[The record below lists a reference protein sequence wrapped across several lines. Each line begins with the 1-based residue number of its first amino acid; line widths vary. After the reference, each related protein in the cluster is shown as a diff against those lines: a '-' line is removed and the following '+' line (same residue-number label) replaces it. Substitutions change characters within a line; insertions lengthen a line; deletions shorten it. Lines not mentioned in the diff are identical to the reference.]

1 MDGPN
6 ATTSAPVTAVRVDAP
21 GTAPARK
28 ATMKAIVQDR
38 YGPPDV
44 VELRR
49 IDQPT
54 PKDNQ
59 VLVKVHATTVN
70 RTDCGFRA
78 GRPFFV
84 RVFTGLIRPKG
95 TVLGNEFAGEIQAV

>member
-1 MDGPN
+1 MDPPN
-6 ATTSAPVTAVRVDAP
+6 ATSGRVTAVRVDAP
-21 GTAPARK
+21 ETAPARK
-28 ATMKAIVQDR
+28 ATKAIVQDR

-44 VELRR
+44 VELRE

-54 PKDNQ
+54 VKNNQ

-78 GRPFFV
+78 ATTNEVHRTHRCSPGW
-84 RVFTGLIRPKG
+84 
-95 TVLGNEFAGEIQAV
+95 TVAIA